1 MAWTKSPQSLIDLF
15 DKSVPSSVTVSRR
28 KMFGYPAAFANGNLF
43 IGLHQNDFIM
53 RLSEEDRARFS
64 AEYGERVFEPMK
76 GRPMREY
83 VRLPEELLTDAR
95 RQTTVKK
102 FVLLHYGFEK
112 PTPEIM
118 AAWGKWFQSMKDRII
133 DMGGHFSGGR
143 EISKAGTKDLPLGL
157 ESITG
162 FTIVSADSI
171 DDAEKIAQSNPY
183 ISSIRIYEVM
193 SK

>member
-1 MAWTKSPQSLIDLF
+1 M
-15 DKSVPSSVTVSRR
+15 
-28 KMFGYPAAFANGNLF
+28 
-43 IGLHQNDFIM
+43 
-53 RLSEEDRARFS
+53 
-64 AEYGERVFEPMK
+64 
-76 GRPMREY
+76 
-83 VRLPEELLTDAR
+83 
-95 RQTTVKK
+95 KK

-143 EISKAGTKDLPLGL
+143 EISKAGIKDLPLGL

-183 ISSIRIYEVM
+183 ISSIRVYEVM